1 MLALSL
7 IGPSATLK
15 NLSSLSFYI
24 LKKFHLC
31 YSLKLFSIFIFTFKH
46 FMVNKSRT
54 VAVISNQIQDL
65 KSSIRF
71 FFCPWKLNGLAA
83 HNFSKVFLSQA
94 VSVSKSFDLICL
106 FETFLDRSVDSS
118 DEWITIEGYNL
129 LRSTKNPS
137 KKKEESLHLL

>member
-7 IGPSATLK
+7 IGPSVTLK
-15 NLSSLSFYI
+15 NLSSLFFYI

-31 YSLKLFSIFIFTFKH
+31 YSIRLFSIFIFKFKH

-54 VAVISNQIQDL
+54 VAVIPNQIQDL

-71 FFCPWKLNGLAA
+71 FFCRWKLNGLAA

-94 VSVSKSFDLICL
+94 ISVSKSYDLIYL

-118 DEWITIEGYNL
+118 DERITIEGYHL
-129 LRSTKNPS
+129 LRSTKNPG
-137 KKKEESLHLL
+137 KKKGRSLHLL